1 MQSKRNP
8 MNSLERRAVGGL
20 AGIFALRMMG
30 LFLILPV
37 FALYAE
43 GLRGHTALLVGLA
56 LGVYGLTQAVFQI
69 PLGKLSDRIG
79 RKPVIAG
86 GLLLFAVGSV
96 VAALSDTMLGVII
109 GRALQGAGAIAAA
122 VLALAADLTRD
133 EQRTKAMAI
142 IGVSIGT
149 SFILSMVLGSVLNES
164 IGVPGI
170 FWLTAALALG
180 GIAVLMFWVPT
191 PATPGR
197 LPATSATPVQFR
209 EVLRNPRLLR
219 LDIGIFILHCVLTA
233 LFVVVPLALV
243 KHAGLASSGH
253 WAVYVP
259 VMLLS
264 AVFMIPLIILAER
277 KGLMRQ
283 IFAGTVLLLAVAQLV
298 MWQGYQSLA
307 GLVTGLFLFFLA
319 FNFLEAALPSLVS
332 RAAPLASK
340 GTAIGVYTTFEFLG
354 AFAGGAAGGWLYG
367 EFGIGAVFIFSAVL
381 LLLWFA
387 LALNTP
393 AATHL
398 TTRTVNVG
406 PQAPAEAQMMAQRL
420 GAVPGVAEAV
430 VMAEEGVAY
439 LKVDAG
445 RLDQE
450 ALERCLAAG

>member
-1 MQSKRNP
+1 

-69 PLGKLSDRIG
+69 PLGRLSDRIG

-142 IGVSIGT
+142 IGVSIGA
-149 SFILSMVLGSVLNES
+149 SFIVSMILGSVLNES

-170 FWLTAALALG
+170 FWLTSVLALG

-191 PATPGR
+191 PAAPGR

-307 GLVTGLFLFFLA
+307 GLVIGLFLFFLA

-332 RAAPLASK
+332 RAAPLATK

-367 EFGIGAVFIFSAVL
+367 EFGIGAVFVFSAGL
-381 LLLWFA
+381 LLLWFV
-387 LALNTP
+387 LALKTP
-393 AATHL
+393 AVTHL

-406 PQAPAEAQMMAQRL
+406 SQAPAEAQMMAQRL
-420 GAVPGVAEAV
+420 SAVPGVAEAV
-430 VMAEEGVAY
+430 VKAEEGVAY

>member
-1 MQSKRNP
+1 

-69 PLGKLSDRIG
+69 PLGRLSDRIG

-142 IGVSIGT
+142 IGVSIGA

-170 FWLTAALALG
+170 FWLIAVLALG

-197 LPATSATPVQFR
+197 HPATSATPVQFR

-233 LFVVVPLALV
+233 LFVVAPIALV

-253 WAVYVP
+253 WLVYVS
-259 VMLLS
+259 VLLLS
-264 AVFMIPLIILAER
+264 AVFLIPLIFLAER
-277 KGLMRQ
+277 KGFMRQ
-283 IFAGTVLLLAVAQLV
+283 VFAGTVLLLAVGQLV
-298 MWQGYQSLA
+298 MWQGYQTLS
-307 GLVTGLFLFFLA
+307 GLVFGMFLFFVA
-319 FNFLEAALPSLVS
+319 FVFLEAALPSLVS

-354 AFAGGAAGGWLYG
+354 AFVGGVAGGWLYG
-367 EFGIGAVFIFSAVL
+367 EFGIGAVFVFSAGL
-381 LLLWFA
+381 LLLWFV
-387 LALNTP
+387 LALKTP
-393 AATHL
+393 AVTHL

-420 GAVPGVAEAV
+420 SAVPGVAEAV
-430 VMAEEGVAY
+430 VKAEEGVAY